1 MLNNI
6 LKYFVYLVISIIY
19 NLLFHQIGN
28 INDENLSIQQI
39 KDKKFIVLVVGSV
52 VGIVLS
58 KILYEKNT
66 RINNDTLSNGLYMGS
81 ILMISY
87 AIGDHWYDM
96 NNEIKVFILFVGL
109 IWFTIL
115 IYKKFPNKKEKKKRK
130 KKKIYKLK
138 KIN

>member
-1 MLNNI
+1 MFKHI
-6 LKYFVYLVISIIY
+6 LKYSVYLIISIIY

-28 INDENLSIQQI
+28 ITDENASIQQI

-58 KILYEKNT
+58 KILFEKNT
-66 RINNDTLSNGLYMGS
+66 KINNDTLSNGLYMGS

-96 NNEIKVFILFVGL
+96 NNEIKIFILFVTL
-109 IWFTIL
+109 LWFIIL
-115 IYKKFPNKKEKKKRK
+115 I
-130 KKKIYKLK
+130 
-138 KIN
+138 